1 MKRTTAQDSVD
12 GLYVD
17 RDSEKGI
24 SGTILIAEDRNNVQ
38 EEICNSIEDSGIEL
52 NGKDQ
57 HQLAKAIIALSRP
70 IGEMIV
76 TDRLLEPKAYAEST
90 GADYCPVIPRWD
102 KDHDITTDN
111 VPQEVIDELN
121 NVPWEF
127 DGVKEFSAT
136 SDGKVLAFADA
147 AGKHLAAAV
156 LQAGYV
162 NRWYESQENGNFM
175 TTGPL
180 FTGSRAFCLTVNGT
194 EYEISGATE
203 TSITL
208 ATAPAAG
215 NYKVQL
221 FPHRIAG
228 KPAASRLRRISGEAL
243 ICAGDASGVY
253 AVGAPSYDT
262 VQQHQHASSST
273 GAIHLVNGWPS
284 GGNSSIARPNGAV
297 VVGDVS
303 GARVSATTR
312 PRGYGVAVYTHVR
325 YLLNTKGL

>member
-17 RDSEKGI
+17 RDSEKGV
-24 SGTILIAEDRNNVQ
+24 SGTVLIAEDRNNVQ
-38 EEICNSIEDSGIEL
+38 EEICNGIEDAGIPL
-52 NGKDQ
+52 DGKDQ

-70 IGEMIV
+70 VGEMIV
-76 TDRLLEPKAYAEST
+76 SDRLLTPKAYADST

-111 VPQEVIDELN
+111 VPQAVIDELN
-121 NVPWEF
+121 AVPWEF
-127 DGVKEFSAT
+127 DGTSEFSAS
-136 SDGKVLAFADA
+136 SDGKSLSFADA
-147 AGKHLAAAV
+147 TGRKLAAAV

-175 TTGPL
+175 STGAL
-180 FTGSRAFCLTVNGT
+180 FTGSRAFCLTVNGK
-194 EYEISGATE
+194 EYEISGATG
-203 TSITL
+203 TTITL
-208 ATAPAAG
+208 ATALAAG

-228 KPAASRLRRISGEAL
+228 RADASRLRRISGEAL
-243 ICAGDASGVY
+243 ICAGDATGIY

-262 VQQHQHASSST
+262 LQQHQHSASGT
-273 GAIHLVNGWPS
+273 GCKHLVAGWPGS
-284 GGNSSIARPNGAV
+284 GSASIGTPAGALG
-297 VVGDVS
+297 VGDVS
-303 GARVSATTR
+303 GARTSGTTR

-325 YLLNTKGL
+325 YLLGTKGL